1 MEKEKREVKDMVKR
15 KLLLFFLLIPLLTG
29 CWDYRE
35 PETDGYVIVL
45 GIDKGEK
52 GLLKLTFDIANPQV
66 GTTLA
71 GNLGQN
77 EPPNTEITML
87 VDNLFTMKEL
97 STVVYP
103 KRITFSHLTAII
115 VSEEIA
121 KSKEFEEIMV
131 NLHRDRSFRRNIYL
145 FISKGEAEEF
155 IKKAQPV
162 TETRIHKYYQFITNL
177 SRESGLSPA
186 STVENYCYQV
196 SNYYISEVISYVALK
211 SEDELAKS
219 SFNNKADNLTYK
231 GGDPG
236 VILGGAVFHH
246 GKMVGT
252 ISGEE
257 VKIRELLQKRSESAN
272 FQHVMKDIKT
282 KDKSISFSVTKLQR
296 KLKVETLNPRP
307 KLEIELVVD
316 ININLLANNTD
327 YIFNNRN
334 NRALRKEIEKE
345 LEKKSNELI
354 KEAQSKYGDL
364 FFFGIELRPGFLTI
378 HDWEK
383 YNWEEKF
390 KHAEIKVNYKIKE
403 LTFGKYLVPLS
414 EKEKYE

>member
-1 MEKEKREVKDMVKR
+1 VRNLVKS
-15 KLLLFFLLIPLLTG
+15 KLFLIFFLIPLLTG
-29 CWDYRE
+29 CWDYSE

-45 GIDKGEK
+45 GIDKGEE
-52 GLLKLTFDIANPQV
+52 GLLKLTFDVANPQV

-77 EPPNTEITML
+77 EPPDTEITML

-103 KRITFSHLTAII
+103 RRITFSHLTAII
-115 VSEEIA
+115 VSEEVA

-131 NLHRDRSFRRNIYL
+131 NLQRERSFRRNIYL

-155 IKKAQPV
+155 IKKMQPL
-162 TETRIHKYYQFITNL
+162 TETRIHKYYQFVTDL
-177 SRESGLSPA
+177 SRENNLSPA

-196 SNYYISEVISYVALK
+196 SNYYISEVISFVALK
-211 SEDELAKS
+211 SEDDLTKS

-236 VILGGAVFHH
+236 VILGGAVFNH
-246 GKMVGT
+246 GKMVDT

-257 VKIRELLQKRSESAN
+257 VKIRELLQKRSESAK

-296 KLKVETLNPRP
+296 KLKVEALYPKP
-307 KLEIELVVD
+307 KLEIDIIAD

-327 YIFNNRN
+327 YILNNRN

-345 LEKKSNELI
+345 LEDKSNKLI
-354 KEAQSKYGDL
+354 KKAQSKYGDL
-364 FFFGIELRPGFLTI
+364 FLFGIELRPRFLTI

-390 KHAEIKVNYKIKE
+390 KQAEIKVNYKIKD